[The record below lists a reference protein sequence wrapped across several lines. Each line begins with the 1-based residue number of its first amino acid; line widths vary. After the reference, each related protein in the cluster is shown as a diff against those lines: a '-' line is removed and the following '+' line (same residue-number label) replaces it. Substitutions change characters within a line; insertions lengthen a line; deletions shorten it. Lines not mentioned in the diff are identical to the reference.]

1 MSDEN
6 CNVCGSPL
14 SSLGG
19 EGTALAQHILDHNDP
34 HRTLELVPTIEIGIG
49 APSSARRATGGPTS
63 TLTSPRSEFTS

>member
-34 HRTLELVPTIEIGIG
+34 HRTLDLV
-49 APSSARRATGGPTS
+49 AKKY
-63 TLTSPRSEFTS
+63 